1 MGKIKHQNIKW
12 NLVLGDILKLVSAEC
27 FTSHIFFVLTFQGLR
42 EMLNLSRRYGS
53 DRAYAPPTEDKDV
66 QTDGPPL
73 SGA

>member
-1 MGKIKHQNIKW
+1 MNKNT
-12 NLVLGDILKLVSAEC
+12 D
-27 FTSHIFFVLTFQGLR
+27 LTVTELQGLR

-53 DRAYAPPTEDKDV
+53 DRSYGPPTEDKDV